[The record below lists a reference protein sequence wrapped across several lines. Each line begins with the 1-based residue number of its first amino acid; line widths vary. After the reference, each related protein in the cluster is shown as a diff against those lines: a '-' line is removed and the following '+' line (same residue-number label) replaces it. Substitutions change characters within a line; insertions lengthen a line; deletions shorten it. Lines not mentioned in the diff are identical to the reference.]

1 MKSFSETQI
10 IQCPN
15 KKSFDDHYKVWSE
28 IQKIGHSHSCEFQ
41 WNVLSQKKRTFI
53 LEVSGASKQ
62 SQQNALI
69 DVMKFLFA
77 KGIEPAVVISTK
89 TEPDPPIQKALE
101 ILEA

>member
-1 MKSFSETQI
+1 MKAFKETQI

-15 KKSFDDHYKVWSE
+15 KKSFDDHLGVWSE
-28 IQKIGHSHSCEFQ
+28 IAKIGHSHSCDFE
-41 WNVLSQKKRTFI
+41 WNVLSQKNRTFI

-62 SQQNALI
+62 AQQNALI

-77 KGIEPAVVISTK
+77 RGIEPAVVISTK
-89 TEPDPPIQKALE
+89 TKPDPPIEKALE